1 VLLIDLDPQGN
12 ATTGCG
18 VVKREAMPTVYQILI
33 GRSTMADTRLRTDFG
48 FDVLPA
54 NRELAGAEID
64 LIDIGSASI
73 ACGTRSPTSVAAMT
87 SSSWTARRR

>member
-33 GRSTMADTRLRTDFG
+33 GRST
-48 FDVLPA
+48 
-54 NRELAGAEID
+54 
-64 LIDIGSASI
+64 
-73 ACGTRSPTSVAAMT
+73 
-87 SSSWTARRR
+87 SWPRRA